1 MRENVTLNADA
12 SWTLEAVRKL
22 EELWK
27 GGVPIAT
34 IAHTLGRPAAS
45 VREKAVELKLGPHG
59 AKA

>member
-12 SWTLEAVRKL
+12 PWTLAGVRKL

-27 GGVPIAT
+27 GGVPPAT
-34 IAHTLGRPAAS
+34 IAQILGRPAAA

-59 AKA
+59 AGG